1 MITLFL
7 LLLNLNGCLRPGK
20 VKEITMPYSMKVIKR
35 NGTAEEVSFDK
46 VLQRIRKAAK
56 GLQVNADVLSQ
67 QVLAQIIDGVHTS
80 ELDELTAQVA
90 ASLCTNHPDWG
101 VLSSRIAISNH
112 HKQTK
117 DSFSEVVLT
126 LANQTMPKTGE
137 KTQIVSDE
145 LIAIV
150 KAHGAEIDA
159 RIEYDRDYLF
169 DYFGFKTLERSYLL
183 KDTTMK
189 IMERPQ
195 HLWMRVALALWSSDL
210 PRVFET
216 YDLLS
221 TKAFTHATPTLFN
234 AGTPRQQLSSCF
246 LLSMADDSISGI
258 YKTLGDC
265 AAISKYAGGI
275 GLHVHNVRARGSLI
289 RGTNGQSNGL
299 VPMLR
304 VFNNTARYVD
314 QCFTPD
320 TVVYTLAGPK
330 AIEDVG
336 ISDKVLTSTGSY
348 ETVRLPIRHDAT
360 NVPMLDIQLKHGI
373 YPVRSTPEHQVF
385 ALKGQAKGINFDVV
399 RNRLDKGY
407 AKPEFYDAKDLVEG
421 DFLVFPIPSYEC
433 DIQTLTE
440 EDCRFYGIMLGDGH
454 SSSQASYVCLNTT
467 TKKETAAF
475 VIEYLNNR
483 GVHANIYTEN
493 STQRIQW
500 STASPGFKFVRAQF
514 YNENKQKHV
523 DPNFLH
529 LPVSK
534 VKQILRGIIETDGCI
549 GTKELSIEVSS
560 YPLIEAIRYMLLRM
574 GALCSGY
581 ERNRVGNLSTT
592 RSDIMTQLPTIVLRV
607 PRTPDILEMFPTAPT
622 GEYMFYLRDGNSIYS
637 RIQEI
642 TETTYTGILHD
653 FEIDGPHDY
662 TVAHL
667 GIAHNGGG
675 KRNGSFAI
683 YLEPWHADVEDFLKM
698 KLNTGSEE
706 ERARDLFYALWIP
719 DLFMERV
726 EADGMWTLFC
736 PNEAP
741 GLAEVWG
748 DKFNELYLR
757 YEREGRGRKQV
768 SAQKLWFSMLDS
780 QMETGTPYI
789 LFKDAC
795 NRKSN
800 QQNLGTIKSSNLC
813 TEIIEYSSPTET
825 AVCNLASLA
834 LPAFVVKDVSGK
846 PTYDY
851 QALMNATR
859 VAIRNLNRVIDIN
872 YYPTPETERSN
883 ARHRPVG
890 LGVQGL
896 ADVFAMLKLAWDDAA
911 AEEVNQLIFEHMYYA
926 AVDESTTLATV
937 QGAYETFVGSP
948 ASQGR
953 LQPDLWGITPIT
965 ETRGTLDWAGL
976 RARAAKGMRNSLL
989 IAPMPTASTSQI
1001 LGYNEC
1007 FEPFTTNIY
1016 TRRTLAGEFVIV
1028 NKHLMRELMERGIW
1042 SEALKQKIVA
1052 MNGSIQEIAE
1062 IPDEIK
1068 PIYKT
1073 SWELKQRT
1081 LIDMAAARG
1090 AFICQSQSL
1099 NLFVADPTYSKL
1111 TSMHFYSWKKGLKTG
1126 CYYLRTKAP
1135 VSAQKFTVDPR
1146 LLAAISSSGVSQQMS
1161 DEGGSVA
1168 YESSDEEESPIAQPT
1183 EAEKKALR
1191 AARLEQLAKEYE
1203 AEQAKGC
1210 VTCSS

>member
-1 MITLFL
+1 
-7 LLLNLNGCLRPGK
+7 
-20 VKEITMPYSMKVIKR
+20 MKVIKR

-117 DSFSEVVLT
+117 DSFSEVMLT

-145 LIAIV
+145 LVAVI
-150 KAHGAEIDA
+150 KAHGTEIDA

-183 KDTTMK
+183 KDTAMK

-195 HLWMRVALALWSSDL
+195 HLWMRVSLALWSSDL
-210 PRVFET
+210 QRAFET

-314 QCFTPD
+314 Q
-320 TVVYTLAGPK
+320 
-330 AIEDVG
+330 
-336 ISDKVLTSTGSY
+336 
-348 ETVRLPIRHDAT
+348 
-360 NVPMLDIQLKHGI
+360 
-373 YPVRSTPEHQVF
+373 
-385 ALKGQAKGINFDVV
+385 
-399 RNRLDKGY
+399 
-407 AKPEFYDAKDLVEG
+407 
-421 DFLVFPIPSYEC
+421 
-433 DIQTLTE
+433 
-440 EDCRFYGIMLGDGH
+440 
-454 SSSQASYVCLNTT
+454 
-467 TKKETAAF
+467 
-475 VIEYLNNR
+475 
-483 GVHANIYTEN
+483 
-493 STQRIQW
+493 
-500 STASPGFKFVRAQF
+500 
-514 YNENKQKHV
+514 
-523 DPNFLH
+523 
-529 LPVSK
+529 
-534 VKQILRGIIETDGCI
+534 
-549 GTKELSIEVSS
+549 
-560 YPLIEAIRYMLLRM
+560 
-574 GALCSGY
+574 
-581 ERNRVGNLSTT
+581 
-592 RSDIMTQLPTIVLRV
+592 
-607 PRTPDILEMFPTAPT
+607 
-622 GEYMFYLRDGNSIYS
+622 
-637 RIQEI
+637 
-642 TETTYTGILHD
+642 
-653 FEIDGPHDY
+653 
-662 TVAHL
+662 
-667 GIAHNGGG
+667 GGG

-726 EADGMWTLFC
+726 EADGQWTLFC

-748 DKFNELYLR
+748 EKFNELYTR

-834 LPAFVVKDVSGK
+834 LPAFVVKDASGK
-846 PTYDY
+846 PAYDY
-851 QALMNATR
+851 QALMKATR
-859 VAIRNLNRVIDIN
+859 VAIRNLNRVININ

-883 ARHRPVG
+883 MRHRPVG

-896 ADVFAMLKLAWDDAA
+896 ADVFAMLKLAWDDTA
-911 AEEVNQLIFEHMYYA
+911 AEEVNQLIFEYMYYA
-926 AVDESTTLATV
+926 AVDESAALAEV
-937 QGAYETFVGSP
+937 EGSYETFAGSP

-965 ETRGTLDWAGL
+965 ESRGTLDWAGL
-976 RARAAKGMRNSLL
+976 RARAGRGLRNSLL

-1042 SEALKQKIVA
+1042 SEGLKQKIVA
-1052 MNGSIQEIAE
+1052 MNGSVQEIAE

-1183 EAEKKALR
+1183 EAEKKAAR

-1203 AEQAKGC
+1203 EEQGKGC

>member
-1 MITLFL
+1 
-7 LLLNLNGCLRPGK
+7 
-20 VKEITMPYSMKVIKR
+20 MKVIKR

-117 DSFSEVVLT
+117 DSFSEVMLT

-145 LIAIV
+145 LIAVI
-150 KAHGAEIDA
+150 KAHGTEIDA

-183 KDTTMK
+183 KDTSMK

-195 HLWMRVALALWSSDL
+195 HLWMRVALALWSNDL
-210 PRVFET
+210 PRAFET

-246 LLSMADDSISGI
+246 LLSMADDSIAGI

-314 QCFTPD
+314 Q
-320 TVVYTLAGPK
+320 
-330 AIEDVG
+330 
-336 ISDKVLTSTGSY
+336 
-348 ETVRLPIRHDAT
+348 
-360 NVPMLDIQLKHGI
+360 
-373 YPVRSTPEHQVF
+373 
-385 ALKGQAKGINFDVV
+385 
-399 RNRLDKGY
+399 
-407 AKPEFYDAKDLVEG
+407 
-421 DFLVFPIPSYEC
+421 
-433 DIQTLTE
+433 
-440 EDCRFYGIMLGDGH
+440 
-454 SSSQASYVCLNTT
+454 
-467 TKKETAAF
+467 
-475 VIEYLNNR
+475 
-483 GVHANIYTEN
+483 
-493 STQRIQW
+493 
-500 STASPGFKFVRAQF
+500 
-514 YNENKQKHV
+514 
-523 DPNFLH
+523 
-529 LPVSK
+529 
-534 VKQILRGIIETDGCI
+534 
-549 GTKELSIEVSS
+549 
-560 YPLIEAIRYMLLRM
+560 
-574 GALCSGY
+574 
-581 ERNRVGNLSTT
+581 
-592 RSDIMTQLPTIVLRV
+592 
-607 PRTPDILEMFPTAPT
+607 
-622 GEYMFYLRDGNSIYS
+622 
-637 RIQEI
+637 
-642 TETTYTGILHD
+642 
-653 FEIDGPHDY
+653 
-662 TVAHL
+662 
-667 GIAHNGGG
+667 GGG
-675 KRNGSFAI
+675 KRNGSFAV

-726 EADGMWTLFC
+726 EADGQWTLFC

-748 DKFNELYLR
+748 DKFNELYTR

-834 LPAFVVKDVSGK
+834 LPAFVVKDASGK
-846 PTYDY
+846 PAYDY
-851 QALMNATR
+851 QALMKATR
-859 VAIRNLNRVIDIN
+859 VAIRNLNRVININ

-883 ARHRPVG
+883 MRHRPVG
-890 LGVQGL
+890 LGIQGL
-896 ADVFAMLKLAWDDAA
+896 ADVFAMLKLAWDDTA
-911 AEEVNQLIFEHMYYA
+911 AEEVNQLIFEYMYYA
-926 AVDESTTLATV
+926 AVDESAALAEV
-937 QGAYETFVGSP
+937 EGSYETFAGSP
-948 ASQGR
+948 ASEGR
-953 LQPDLWGITPIT
+953 LQPDLWSITPIT
-965 ETRGTLDWAGL
+965 ETRGTLDWAAL
-976 RARAAKGMRNSLL
+976 RARAGRGLRNSLL

-1052 MNGSIQEIAE
+1052 MNGSVQEIAE

-1068 PIYKT
+1068 PVYKT

-1183 EAEKKALR
+1183 EAEKKAAR

-1203 AEQAKGC
+1203 EEQAKGC

>member
-1 MITLFL
+1 MNHAPRLS
-7 LLLNLNGCLRPGK
+7 K

-117 DSFSEVVLT
+117 DSFSEVMLT

-145 LIAIV
+145 LIAVI
-150 KAHGAEIDA
+150 KAHGTEIDA

-183 KDTTMK
+183 KDTSMK

-195 HLWMRVALALWSSDL
+195 HLWMRVALALWSNDL
-210 PRVFET
+210 PRAFET

-246 LLSMADDSISGI
+246 LLSMADDSIAGI

-314 QCFTPD
+314 Q
-320 TVVYTLAGPK
+320 
-330 AIEDVG
+330 
-336 ISDKVLTSTGSY
+336 
-348 ETVRLPIRHDAT
+348 
-360 NVPMLDIQLKHGI
+360 
-373 YPVRSTPEHQVF
+373 
-385 ALKGQAKGINFDVV
+385 
-399 RNRLDKGY
+399 
-407 AKPEFYDAKDLVEG
+407 
-421 DFLVFPIPSYEC
+421 
-433 DIQTLTE
+433 
-440 EDCRFYGIMLGDGH
+440 
-454 SSSQASYVCLNTT
+454 
-467 TKKETAAF
+467 
-475 VIEYLNNR
+475 
-483 GVHANIYTEN
+483 
-493 STQRIQW
+493 
-500 STASPGFKFVRAQF
+500 
-514 YNENKQKHV
+514 
-523 DPNFLH
+523 
-529 LPVSK
+529 
-534 VKQILRGIIETDGCI
+534 
-549 GTKELSIEVSS
+549 
-560 YPLIEAIRYMLLRM
+560 
-574 GALCSGY
+574 
-581 ERNRVGNLSTT
+581 
-592 RSDIMTQLPTIVLRV
+592 
-607 PRTPDILEMFPTAPT
+607 
-622 GEYMFYLRDGNSIYS
+622 
-637 RIQEI
+637 
-642 TETTYTGILHD
+642 
-653 FEIDGPHDY
+653 
-662 TVAHL
+662 
-667 GIAHNGGG
+667 GGG
-675 KRNGSFAI
+675 KRNGSFAV

-726 EADGMWTLFC
+726 EADGQWTLFC

-748 DKFNELYLR
+748 DKFNELYTR

-834 LPAFVVKDVSGK
+834 LPAFVVKDASGK
-846 PTYDY
+846 PAYDY
-851 QALMNATR
+851 QALMKATR
-859 VAIRNLNRVIDIN
+859 VAIRNLNRVININ

-883 ARHRPVG
+883 MRHRPVG
-890 LGVQGL
+890 LGIQGL
-896 ADVFAMLKLAWDDAA
+896 ADVFAMLKLAWDDTA
-911 AEEVNQLIFEHMYYA
+911 AEEVNQLIFEYMYYA
-926 AVDESTTLATV
+926 AVDESAALAEV
-937 QGAYETFVGSP
+937 EGSYETFAGSP
-948 ASQGR
+948 ASEGR
-953 LQPDLWGITPIT
+953 LQPDLWSITPIT
-965 ETRGTLDWAGL
+965 ETRGTLDWAAL
-976 RARAAKGMRNSLL
+976 RARAGRGLRNSLL

-1052 MNGSIQEIAE
+1052 MNGSVQEIAE

-1068 PIYKT
+1068 PVYKT

-1183 EAEKKALR
+1183 EAEKKAAR

-1203 AEQAKGC
+1203 EEQAKGC

>member
-1 MITLFL
+1 M
-7 LLLNLNGCLRPGK
+7 R
-20 VKEITMPYSMKVIKR
+20 VIKR
-35 NGTAEEVSFDK
+35 SGNTEEVSFDK

-56 GLQVNADVLSQ
+56 GLQINVDVLAQ
-67 QVLAQIIDGVHTS
+67 QVLTQIIDGVRTS
-80 ELDELTAQVA
+80 ELDELTAQLA

-101 VLSSRIAISNH
+101 VLSARIAISNH
-112 HKQTK
+112 HKQTSS
-117 DSFSEVVLT
+117 SFSEVVLV

-145 LIAIV
+145 LVSIV
-150 KAHGAEIDA
+150 KEHGTKIDE
-159 RIEYDRDYLF
+159 RIQYDRDYLF

-195 HLWMRVALALWSSDL
+195 HLWMRVALALWGNNL
-210 PRVFET
+210 ERAFET
-216 YDLLS
+216 YELLS

-246 LLSMADDSISGI
+246 LLSMTDDSIAGI

-275 GLHVHNVRARGSLI
+275 GLHIHNVRARGSLI
-289 RGTNGQSNGL
+289 RGTNGMSNGL

-314 QCFTPD
+314 Q
-320 TVVYTLAGPK
+320 
-330 AIEDVG
+330 
-336 ISDKVLTSTGSY
+336 
-348 ETVRLPIRHDAT
+348 
-360 NVPMLDIQLKHGI
+360 
-373 YPVRSTPEHQVF
+373 
-385 ALKGQAKGINFDVV
+385 
-399 RNRLDKGY
+399 
-407 AKPEFYDAKDLVEG
+407 
-421 DFLVFPIPSYEC
+421 
-433 DIQTLTE
+433 
-440 EDCRFYGIMLGDGH
+440 
-454 SSSQASYVCLNTT
+454 
-467 TKKETAAF
+467 
-475 VIEYLNNR
+475 
-483 GVHANIYTEN
+483 
-493 STQRIQW
+493 
-500 STASPGFKFVRAQF
+500 
-514 YNENKQKHV
+514 
-523 DPNFLH
+523 
-529 LPVSK
+529 
-534 VKQILRGIIETDGCI
+534 
-549 GTKELSIEVSS
+549 
-560 YPLIEAIRYMLLRM
+560 
-574 GALCSGY
+574 
-581 ERNRVGNLSTT
+581 
-592 RSDIMTQLPTIVLRV
+592 
-607 PRTPDILEMFPTAPT
+607 
-622 GEYMFYLRDGNSIYS
+622 
-637 RIQEI
+637 
-642 TETTYTGILHD
+642 
-653 FEIDGPHDY
+653 
-662 TVAHL
+662 
-667 GIAHNGGG
+667 GGG
-675 KRNGSFAI
+675 KRNGSFAV
-683 YLEPWHADVEDFLKM
+683 YLEPWHADVEDFLKL

-741 GLAEVWG
+741 GLADVWG
-748 DKFNELYLR
+748 PAFVELYTR

-795 NRKSN
+795 NAKSN

-834 LPAFVVKDVSGK
+834 LPAFVVKDASEK
-846 PTYDY
+846 PIFDYD
-851 QALMNATR
+851 ALMNATR

-883 ARHRPVG
+883 KRHRPVG
-890 LGVQGL
+890 LGIQGL
-896 ADVFAMLKLAWDDAA
+896 ADVFAMLKLAWDDDAA
-911 AEEVNQLIFEHMYYA
+911 AVTNQLIFEHMYYA
-926 AVDESTTLATV
+926 AVDESANLASTE
-937 QGAYETFVGSP
+937 GAYETFLGSP
-948 ASQGR
+948 ASNGR
-953 LQPDLWGITPIT
+953 LQPDLWSVRPISS
-965 ETRGTLDWAGL
+965 LDWTGL
-976 RARAAKGMRNSLL
+976 RAKAAEGLRNSLL

-1042 SEALKQKIVA
+1042 SESLKQKIIA
-1052 MNGSIQEIAE
+1052 MNGSVQEIAE

-1146 LLAAISSSGVSQQMS
+1146 LLAAISNTVISQQMS
-1161 DEGGSVA
+1161 DEGSVA
-1168 YESSDEEESPIAQPT
+1168 YESSDDEESPIAQPT
-1183 EAEKKALR
+1183 EAEKKVLR
-1191 AARLEQLAKEYE
+1191 AARLTQLAKEYE
-1203 AEQAKGC
+1203 EEQAKGC

>member
-1 MITLFL
+1 MPPRLS
-7 LLLNLNGCLRPGK
+7 K

-117 DSFSEVVLT
+117 DSFSEVMLT

-145 LIAIV
+145 LIAVI
-150 KAHGAEIDA
+150 KAHGTEIDA

-183 KDTTMK
+183 KDTAMK

-210 PRVFET
+210 PRAFET

-246 LLSMADDSISGI
+246 LLSMADDSIAGI

-314 QCFTPD
+314 Q
-320 TVVYTLAGPK
+320 
-330 AIEDVG
+330 
-336 ISDKVLTSTGSY
+336 
-348 ETVRLPIRHDAT
+348 
-360 NVPMLDIQLKHGI
+360 
-373 YPVRSTPEHQVF
+373 
-385 ALKGQAKGINFDVV
+385 
-399 RNRLDKGY
+399 
-407 AKPEFYDAKDLVEG
+407 
-421 DFLVFPIPSYEC
+421 
-433 DIQTLTE
+433 
-440 EDCRFYGIMLGDGH
+440 
-454 SSSQASYVCLNTT
+454 
-467 TKKETAAF
+467 
-475 VIEYLNNR
+475 
-483 GVHANIYTEN
+483 
-493 STQRIQW
+493 
-500 STASPGFKFVRAQF
+500 
-514 YNENKQKHV
+514 
-523 DPNFLH
+523 
-529 LPVSK
+529 
-534 VKQILRGIIETDGCI
+534 
-549 GTKELSIEVSS
+549 
-560 YPLIEAIRYMLLRM
+560 
-574 GALCSGY
+574 
-581 ERNRVGNLSTT
+581 
-592 RSDIMTQLPTIVLRV
+592 
-607 PRTPDILEMFPTAPT
+607 
-622 GEYMFYLRDGNSIYS
+622 
-637 RIQEI
+637 
-642 TETTYTGILHD
+642 
-653 FEIDGPHDY
+653 
-662 TVAHL
+662 
-667 GIAHNGGG
+667 GGG
-675 KRNGSFAI
+675 KRNGSFAV

-726 EADGMWTLFC
+726 EADGQWTLFC

-748 DKFNELYLR
+748 DKFNELYTR

-834 LPAFVVKDVSGK
+834 LPAFVVKDASGK
-846 PTYDY
+846 PAYDY
-851 QALMNATR
+851 QALMKATR
-859 VAIRNLNRVIDIN
+859 VAIRNLNRVININ

-883 ARHRPVG
+883 MRHRPVG

-896 ADVFAMLKLAWDDAA
+896 ADVFAMLKLAWDDTA
-911 AEEVNQLIFEHMYYA
+911 AEEVNQLIFEYMYYA
-926 AVDESTTLATV
+926 AVDESAALAEV
-937 QGAYETFVGSP
+937 EGSYETFAGSP
-948 ASQGR
+948 ASEGR

-965 ETRGTLDWAGL
+965 ETRGTLDWAAL
-976 RARAAKGMRNSLL
+976 RARAGRGLRNSLL

-1052 MNGSIQEIAE
+1052 MNGSVQEIAE

-1068 PIYKT
+1068 PVYKT

-1146 LLAAISSSGVSQQMS
+1146 LLAAISSSSASQQMS

-1183 EAEKKALR
+1183 EAEKKAAR

-1203 AEQAKGC
+1203 EEQAKGC

>member
-1 MITLFL
+1 
-7 LLLNLNGCLRPGK
+7 
-20 VKEITMPYSMKVIKR
+20 MKVIKR
-35 NGTAEEVSFDK
+35 NGTAEDVSFDK

-101 VLSSRIAISNH
+101 ILSSRIAISNH

-145 LIAIV
+145 LVAVV
-150 KAHGAEIDA
+150 KAHGTEIDA

-183 KDTTMK
+183 KDTAMK

-210 PRVFET
+210 QRAFET

-221 TKAFTHATPTLFN
+221 TKSFTHATPTLFN

-289 RGTNGQSNGL
+289 RGTNGMSNGL

-314 QCFTPD
+314 Q
-320 TVVYTLAGPK
+320 
-330 AIEDVG
+330 
-336 ISDKVLTSTGSY
+336 
-348 ETVRLPIRHDAT
+348 
-360 NVPMLDIQLKHGI
+360 
-373 YPVRSTPEHQVF
+373 
-385 ALKGQAKGINFDVV
+385 
-399 RNRLDKGY
+399 
-407 AKPEFYDAKDLVEG
+407 
-421 DFLVFPIPSYEC
+421 
-433 DIQTLTE
+433 
-440 EDCRFYGIMLGDGH
+440 
-454 SSSQASYVCLNTT
+454 
-467 TKKETAAF
+467 
-475 VIEYLNNR
+475 
-483 GVHANIYTEN
+483 
-493 STQRIQW
+493 
-500 STASPGFKFVRAQF
+500 
-514 YNENKQKHV
+514 
-523 DPNFLH
+523 
-529 LPVSK
+529 
-534 VKQILRGIIETDGCI
+534 
-549 GTKELSIEVSS
+549 
-560 YPLIEAIRYMLLRM
+560 
-574 GALCSGY
+574 
-581 ERNRVGNLSTT
+581 
-592 RSDIMTQLPTIVLRV
+592 
-607 PRTPDILEMFPTAPT
+607 
-622 GEYMFYLRDGNSIYS
+622 
-637 RIQEI
+637 
-642 TETTYTGILHD
+642 
-653 FEIDGPHDY
+653 
-662 TVAHL
+662 
-667 GIAHNGGG
+667 GGG

-683 YLEPWHADVEDFLKM
+683 YLEPWHADIEDFLKM

-706 ERARDLFYALWIP
+706 ERARDLFYALWIS

-748 DKFNELYLR
+748 DKFNELYTR

-834 LPAFVVKDVSGK
+834 LPAFVVKDVNGK
-846 PTYDY
+846 PAYDY

-883 ARHRPVG
+883 TRHRPVG

-911 AEEVNQLIFEHMYYA
+911 AEEVNQLIFEYMYYA
-926 AVDESTTLATV
+926 AVDESAAIAV
-937 QGAYETFVGSP
+937 REGSYETFAGSP

-976 RARAAKGMRNSLL
+976 RARAATGLRNSLL

-1068 PIYKT
+1068 PVYKT

-1161 DEGGSVA
+1161 DEGSSVA

-1183 EAEKKALR
+1183 EAEKKAVR
-1191 AARLEQLAKEYE
+1191 AARLAQLAKEYE
-1203 AEQAKGC
+1203 EEQAKGC

>member
-1 MITLFL
+1 MI
-7 LLLNLNGCLRPGK
+7 K
-20 VKEITMPYSMKVIKR
+20 KSKMPYSMTVIKR
-35 NGTAEEVSFDK
+35 DGKKEDVSFDK
-46 VLQRIRKAAK
+46 VLQRIRKAAR
-56 GLQVNADVLSQ
+56 GLQVNPDALSQ
-67 QVLAQIIDGVHTS
+67 QVLGQIIDGVHTS
-80 ELDELTAQVA
+80 ELDELTAQLA

-101 VLSSRIAISNH
+101 VLAARIAISNH
-112 HKQTK
+112 HKQTSS
-117 DSFSEVVLT
+117 SFSDVILR
-126 LANQTMPKTGE
+126 LSNQTMPKSGE
-137 KTQIVSDE
+137 TTSIVHE
-145 LIAIV
+145 TLLTVV
-150 KAHGAEIDA
+150 KKHGAEIDA
-159 RIEYDRDYLF
+159 RIHHDRDYLF

-183 KDTTMK
+183 KDTSMK
-189 IMERPQ
+189 IVERPQ
-195 HLWMRVALALWSSDL
+195 HLWMRVALALWCDNL
-210 PRVFET
+210 ERAFET

-314 QCFTPD
+314 Q
-320 TVVYTLAGPK
+320 
-330 AIEDVG
+330 
-336 ISDKVLTSTGSY
+336 
-348 ETVRLPIRHDAT
+348 
-360 NVPMLDIQLKHGI
+360 
-373 YPVRSTPEHQVF
+373 
-385 ALKGQAKGINFDVV
+385 
-399 RNRLDKGY
+399 
-407 AKPEFYDAKDLVEG
+407 
-421 DFLVFPIPSYEC
+421 
-433 DIQTLTE
+433 
-440 EDCRFYGIMLGDGH
+440 
-454 SSSQASYVCLNTT
+454 
-467 TKKETAAF
+467 
-475 VIEYLNNR
+475 
-483 GVHANIYTEN
+483 
-493 STQRIQW
+493 
-500 STASPGFKFVRAQF
+500 
-514 YNENKQKHV
+514 
-523 DPNFLH
+523 
-529 LPVSK
+529 
-534 VKQILRGIIETDGCI
+534 
-549 GTKELSIEVSS
+549 
-560 YPLIEAIRYMLLRM
+560 
-574 GALCSGY
+574 
-581 ERNRVGNLSTT
+581 
-592 RSDIMTQLPTIVLRV
+592 
-607 PRTPDILEMFPTAPT
+607 
-622 GEYMFYLRDGNSIYS
+622 
-637 RIQEI
+637 
-642 TETTYTGILHD
+642 
-653 FEIDGPHDY
+653 
-662 TVAHL
+662 
-667 GIAHNGGG
+667 GGG

-726 EADGMWTLFC
+726 EADGQWTLFC

-741 GLAEVWG
+741 GLADVWG
-748 DKFNELYLR
+748 DEFNALYTR
-757 YEREGRGRKQV
+757 YEAEGRGRKQV

-813 TEIIEYSSPTET
+813 TEIVEYSSATET

-834 LPAFVVKDVSGK
+834 LPAFVVKDAAGK
-846 PTYDY
+846 SVYDY

-883 ARHRPVG
+883 MRHRPVG
-890 LGVQGL
+890 LGIQGL
-896 ADVFAMLKLAWDDAA
+896 ADVFAMLGLAWDDDAA
-911 AEEVNQLIFEHMYYA
+911 AKTNRLIFEHMYYA
-926 AVDESTTLATV
+926 AVDESATLAVTE
-937 QGAYETFVGSP
+937 GSYETFAGSP
-948 ASQGR
+948 ASKGR
-953 LQPDLWGITPIT
+953 LQPDLWEVKPFT
-965 ETRGTLDWAGL
+965 ELDGSLDWVTLRIKAARGL
-976 RARAAKGMRNSLL
+976 RNSLL

-1028 NKHLMRELMERGIW
+1028 NKHLMRELMTRGIW
-1042 SEALKQKIVA
+1042 SETLKQKIVA
-1052 MNGSIQEIAE
+1052 MNGSVQEIAE
-1062 IPDEIK
+1062 IPDELK

-1081 LIDMAAARG
+1081 LIDMAADRG

-1135 VSAQKFTVDPR
+1135 VTAQKFTVDPR
-1146 LLAAISSSGVSQQMS
+1146 LLAAISNNTQVHDDGHSVSAAS
-1161 DEGGSVA
+1161 ED
-1168 YESSDEEESPIAQPT
+1168 YDSSDDEAPAEKKTETRAELLARLAAAYEEESS
-1183 EAEKKALR
+1183 
-1191 AARLEQLAKEYE
+1191 
-1203 AEQAKGC
+1203 KGC

>member
-1 MITLFL
+1 M
-7 LLLNLNGCLRPGK
+7 NGVLRPPK

-117 DSFSEVVLT
+117 DSFSEVMLT

-145 LIAIV
+145 LVAVI
-150 KAHGAEIDA
+150 KAHGTEIDA

-210 PRVFET
+210 QRAFET

-314 QCFTPD
+314 Q
-320 TVVYTLAGPK
+320 
-330 AIEDVG
+330 
-336 ISDKVLTSTGSY
+336 
-348 ETVRLPIRHDAT
+348 
-360 NVPMLDIQLKHGI
+360 
-373 YPVRSTPEHQVF
+373 
-385 ALKGQAKGINFDVV
+385 
-399 RNRLDKGY
+399 
-407 AKPEFYDAKDLVEG
+407 
-421 DFLVFPIPSYEC
+421 
-433 DIQTLTE
+433 
-440 EDCRFYGIMLGDGH
+440 
-454 SSSQASYVCLNTT
+454 
-467 TKKETAAF
+467 
-475 VIEYLNNR
+475 
-483 GVHANIYTEN
+483 
-493 STQRIQW
+493 
-500 STASPGFKFVRAQF
+500 
-514 YNENKQKHV
+514 
-523 DPNFLH
+523 
-529 LPVSK
+529 
-534 VKQILRGIIETDGCI
+534 
-549 GTKELSIEVSS
+549 
-560 YPLIEAIRYMLLRM
+560 
-574 GALCSGY
+574 
-581 ERNRVGNLSTT
+581 
-592 RSDIMTQLPTIVLRV
+592 
-607 PRTPDILEMFPTAPT
+607 
-622 GEYMFYLRDGNSIYS
+622 
-637 RIQEI
+637 
-642 TETTYTGILHD
+642 
-653 FEIDGPHDY
+653 
-662 TVAHL
+662 
-667 GIAHNGGG
+667 GGG

-726 EADGMWTLFC
+726 EADGQWTLFC

-748 DKFNELYLR
+748 DKFNELYTR

-834 LPAFVVKDVSGK
+834 LPAFVVKDASGK
-846 PTYDY
+846 PAYDY
-851 QALMNATR
+851 QALMKATR
-859 VAIRNLNRVIDIN
+859 VAIRNLNRVININ

-883 ARHRPVG
+883 MRHRPVG
-890 LGVQGL
+890 LGIQGL
-896 ADVFAMLKLAWDDAA
+896 ADVFAMLKLAWDDTA
-911 AEEVNQLIFEHMYYA
+911 AEEVNQLIFEYMYYA
-926 AVDESTTLATV
+926 AVDESAALAEV
-937 QGAYETFVGSP
+937 EGSYETFAGSP

-965 ETRGTLDWAGL
+965 ESRGTLDWAGL
-976 RARAAKGMRNSLL
+976 RARAGRGLRNSLL

-1052 MNGSIQEIAE
+1052 MNGSVQEIAE

-1183 EAEKKALR
+1183 EAEKKAAR

-1203 AEQAKGC
+1203 EEQGKGC

>member
-1 MITLFL
+1 
-7 LLLNLNGCLRPGK
+7 
-20 VKEITMPYSMKVIKR
+20 MKVIKR

-67 QVLAQIIDGVHTS
+67 QVLSQIIDGVHTS

-117 DSFSEVVLT
+117 DSFSEVMLT

-145 LIAIV
+145 LVALV
-150 KAHGAEIDA
+150 KAHGTEIDA
-159 RIEYDRDYLF
+159 HIEYDRDYLF

-183 KDTTMK
+183 KDTAMK

-210 PRVFET
+210 PRAFET

-246 LLSMADDSISGI
+246 LLSMADDSIAGI

-314 QCFTPD
+314 Q
-320 TVVYTLAGPK
+320 
-330 AIEDVG
+330 
-336 ISDKVLTSTGSY
+336 
-348 ETVRLPIRHDAT
+348 
-360 NVPMLDIQLKHGI
+360 
-373 YPVRSTPEHQVF
+373 
-385 ALKGQAKGINFDVV
+385 
-399 RNRLDKGY
+399 
-407 AKPEFYDAKDLVEG
+407 
-421 DFLVFPIPSYEC
+421 
-433 DIQTLTE
+433 
-440 EDCRFYGIMLGDGH
+440 
-454 SSSQASYVCLNTT
+454 
-467 TKKETAAF
+467 
-475 VIEYLNNR
+475 
-483 GVHANIYTEN
+483 
-493 STQRIQW
+493 
-500 STASPGFKFVRAQF
+500 
-514 YNENKQKHV
+514 
-523 DPNFLH
+523 
-529 LPVSK
+529 
-534 VKQILRGIIETDGCI
+534 
-549 GTKELSIEVSS
+549 
-560 YPLIEAIRYMLLRM
+560 
-574 GALCSGY
+574 
-581 ERNRVGNLSTT
+581 
-592 RSDIMTQLPTIVLRV
+592 
-607 PRTPDILEMFPTAPT
+607 
-622 GEYMFYLRDGNSIYS
+622 
-637 RIQEI
+637 
-642 TETTYTGILHD
+642 
-653 FEIDGPHDY
+653 
-662 TVAHL
+662 
-667 GIAHNGGG
+667 GGG
-675 KRNGSFAI
+675 KRNGSFAV

-726 EADGMWTLFC
+726 EADGQWTLFC

-834 LPAFVVKDVSGK
+834 LPAFVVKDASGK
-846 PTYDY
+846 PAYDY
-851 QALMNATR
+851 QALMKATR
-859 VAIRNLNRVIDIN
+859 VAIRNLNRVININ

-883 ARHRPVG
+883 MRHRPVG
-890 LGVQGL
+890 LGIQGL
-896 ADVFAMLKLAWDDAA
+896 ADVFAMLKLAWDDTA
-911 AEEVNQLIFEHMYYA
+911 AEEVNQLIFEYMYYA
-926 AVDESTTLATV
+926 AVDESAALAEV
-937 QGAYETFVGSP
+937 EGAYETFVGSP

-976 RARAAKGMRNSLL
+976 RARAARGIRNSLL

-1042 SEALKQKIVA
+1042 SEGLKQKIVA
-1052 MNGSIQEIAE
+1052 MNGSVQEIAE

-1068 PIYKT
+1068 PVYKT

-1146 LLAAISSSGVSQQMS
+1146 LLAAISSSSASQQMS

-1168 YESSDEEESPIAQPT
+1168 YESSDDEESPIAQPT
-1183 EAEKKALR
+1183 EVEKKAAR

-1203 AEQAKGC
+1203 EEQAKGC

>member
-1 MITLFL
+1 
-7 LLLNLNGCLRPGK
+7 
-20 VKEITMPYSMKVIKR
+20 MKVIKR

-67 QVLAQIIDGVHTS
+67 QVLSQIIDGVHTS

-145 LIAIV
+145 LVAIV
-150 KAHGAEIDA
+150 KAHGTEIDA

-183 KDTTMK
+183 KDTSMK

-210 PRVFET
+210 PRAFET

-246 LLSMADDSISGI
+246 LLSMADDSIAGI

-314 QCFTPD
+314 Q
-320 TVVYTLAGPK
+320 
-330 AIEDVG
+330 
-336 ISDKVLTSTGSY
+336 
-348 ETVRLPIRHDAT
+348 
-360 NVPMLDIQLKHGI
+360 
-373 YPVRSTPEHQVF
+373 
-385 ALKGQAKGINFDVV
+385 
-399 RNRLDKGY
+399 
-407 AKPEFYDAKDLVEG
+407 
-421 DFLVFPIPSYEC
+421 
-433 DIQTLTE
+433 
-440 EDCRFYGIMLGDGH
+440 
-454 SSSQASYVCLNTT
+454 
-467 TKKETAAF
+467 
-475 VIEYLNNR
+475 
-483 GVHANIYTEN
+483 
-493 STQRIQW
+493 
-500 STASPGFKFVRAQF
+500 
-514 YNENKQKHV
+514 
-523 DPNFLH
+523 
-529 LPVSK
+529 
-534 VKQILRGIIETDGCI
+534 
-549 GTKELSIEVSS
+549 
-560 YPLIEAIRYMLLRM
+560 
-574 GALCSGY
+574 
-581 ERNRVGNLSTT
+581 
-592 RSDIMTQLPTIVLRV
+592 
-607 PRTPDILEMFPTAPT
+607 
-622 GEYMFYLRDGNSIYS
+622 
-637 RIQEI
+637 
-642 TETTYTGILHD
+642 
-653 FEIDGPHDY
+653 
-662 TVAHL
+662 
-667 GIAHNGGG
+667 GGG
-675 KRNGSFAI
+675 KRNGSFAV

-726 EADGMWTLFC
+726 EADAMWTLFC

-741 GLAEVWG
+741 GLADVWG
-748 DKFNELYLR
+748 EKFNELYLR

-834 LPAFVVKDVSGK
+834 LPAFVVKDASGK
-846 PTYDY
+846 PAYDY
-851 QALMNATR
+851 QALMKATR
-859 VAIRNLNRVIDIN
+859 VAIRNLNRVININ

-883 ARHRPVG
+883 MRHRPVG

-896 ADVFAMLKLAWDDAA
+896 ADVFAMLKLAWDDTA
-911 AEEVNQLIFEHMYYA
+911 AEEVNQLIFEYMYYA
-926 AVDESTTLATV
+926 AVDESAALAEV
-937 QGAYETFVGSP
+937 EGSYETFAGSP

-976 RARAAKGMRNSLL
+976 RARAARGIRNSLL

-1042 SEALKQKIVA
+1042 SEGLKQKIVA
-1052 MNGSIQEIAE
+1052 MNGSVQEIAE

-1146 LLAAISSSGVSQQMS
+1146 LLAAISSSSASQHMS

-1183 EAEKKALR
+1183 EAEKKAAR

-1203 AEQAKGC
+1203 EEQAKGC

>member
-1 MITLFL
+1 
-7 LLLNLNGCLRPGK
+7 
-20 VKEITMPYSMKVIKR
+20 MKVIKR

-67 QVLAQIIDGVHTS
+67 QVLSQIIDGVHTS

-117 DSFSEVVLT
+117 DSFSEVVLI

-145 LIAIV
+145 LVAIV
-150 KAHGAEIDA
+150 KAHGTEIDA

-183 KDTTMK
+183 KDTSMK

-210 PRVFET
+210 PRAFET

-246 LLSMADDSISGI
+246 LLSMADDSIAGI

-314 QCFTPD
+314 Q
-320 TVVYTLAGPK
+320 
-330 AIEDVG
+330 
-336 ISDKVLTSTGSY
+336 
-348 ETVRLPIRHDAT
+348 
-360 NVPMLDIQLKHGI
+360 
-373 YPVRSTPEHQVF
+373 
-385 ALKGQAKGINFDVV
+385 
-399 RNRLDKGY
+399 
-407 AKPEFYDAKDLVEG
+407 
-421 DFLVFPIPSYEC
+421 
-433 DIQTLTE
+433 
-440 EDCRFYGIMLGDGH
+440 
-454 SSSQASYVCLNTT
+454 
-467 TKKETAAF
+467 
-475 VIEYLNNR
+475 
-483 GVHANIYTEN
+483 
-493 STQRIQW
+493 
-500 STASPGFKFVRAQF
+500 
-514 YNENKQKHV
+514 
-523 DPNFLH
+523 
-529 LPVSK
+529 
-534 VKQILRGIIETDGCI
+534 
-549 GTKELSIEVSS
+549 
-560 YPLIEAIRYMLLRM
+560 
-574 GALCSGY
+574 
-581 ERNRVGNLSTT
+581 
-592 RSDIMTQLPTIVLRV
+592 
-607 PRTPDILEMFPTAPT
+607 
-622 GEYMFYLRDGNSIYS
+622 
-637 RIQEI
+637 
-642 TETTYTGILHD
+642 
-653 FEIDGPHDY
+653 
-662 TVAHL
+662 
-667 GIAHNGGG
+667 GGG
-675 KRNGSFAI
+675 KRNGSFAV

-726 EADGMWTLFC
+726 ETDGQWTLFC

-748 DKFNELYLR
+748 EKFNELYTR

-834 LPAFVVKDVSGK
+834 LPAFVVKDAAGK
-846 PTYDY
+846 PAYDY
-851 QALMNATR
+851 QALMKATR
-859 VAIRNLNRVIDIN
+859 VAIRNLNRVININ

-883 ARHRPVG
+883 KRHRPVG

-896 ADVFAMLKLAWDDAA
+896 ADVFAMLKLAWDDTA
-911 AEEVNQLIFEHMYYA
+911 AEEVNQLIFEYMYYA
-926 AVDESTTLATV
+926 ALDESAALAEV
-937 QGAYETFVGSP
+937 EGAYETFAGSP
-948 ASQGR
+948 ASEGR

-976 RARAAKGMRNSLL
+976 RARAARGIRNSLL

-1042 SEALKQKIVA
+1042 SEGLKQKIVA
-1052 MNGSIQEIAE
+1052 MNGSVQEIAE

-1146 LLAAISSSGVSQQMS
+1146 LLAAISSSSASQQMS

-1183 EAEKKALR
+1183 EAEKKAAR

-1203 AEQAKGC
+1203 EEQAKGC

>member
-1 MITLFL
+1 
-7 LLLNLNGCLRPGK
+7 
-20 VKEITMPYSMKVIKR
+20 MPYSMKVIKR

-67 QVLAQIIDGVHTS
+67 QVLSQIIDGVHTS

-117 DSFSEVVLT
+117 DSFSEVVLI

-145 LIAIV
+145 LVAIV
-150 KAHGAEIDA
+150 KAHGTEIDA

-183 KDTTMK
+183 KDTSMK

-210 PRVFET
+210 PRAFET

-246 LLSMADDSISGI
+246 LLSMADDSIAGI

-314 QCFTPD
+314 Q
-320 TVVYTLAGPK
+320 
-330 AIEDVG
+330 
-336 ISDKVLTSTGSY
+336 
-348 ETVRLPIRHDAT
+348 
-360 NVPMLDIQLKHGI
+360 
-373 YPVRSTPEHQVF
+373 
-385 ALKGQAKGINFDVV
+385 
-399 RNRLDKGY
+399 
-407 AKPEFYDAKDLVEG
+407 
-421 DFLVFPIPSYEC
+421 
-433 DIQTLTE
+433 
-440 EDCRFYGIMLGDGH
+440 
-454 SSSQASYVCLNTT
+454 
-467 TKKETAAF
+467 
-475 VIEYLNNR
+475 
-483 GVHANIYTEN
+483 
-493 STQRIQW
+493 
-500 STASPGFKFVRAQF
+500 
-514 YNENKQKHV
+514 
-523 DPNFLH
+523 
-529 LPVSK
+529 
-534 VKQILRGIIETDGCI
+534 
-549 GTKELSIEVSS
+549 
-560 YPLIEAIRYMLLRM
+560 
-574 GALCSGY
+574 
-581 ERNRVGNLSTT
+581 
-592 RSDIMTQLPTIVLRV
+592 
-607 PRTPDILEMFPTAPT
+607 
-622 GEYMFYLRDGNSIYS
+622 
-637 RIQEI
+637 
-642 TETTYTGILHD
+642 
-653 FEIDGPHDY
+653 
-662 TVAHL
+662 
-667 GIAHNGGG
+667 GGG
-675 KRNGSFAI
+675 KRNGSFAV

-726 EADGMWTLFC
+726 EADAMWTLFC

-741 GLAEVWG
+741 GLADVWG
-748 DKFNELYLR
+748 EKFNELYLR
-757 YEREGRGRKQV
+757 YEREGHGRKQV

-834 LPAFVVKDVSGK
+834 LPAFVVKDASGK
-846 PTYDY
+846 PAYDY
-851 QALMNATR
+851 QALMKATR
-859 VAIRNLNRVIDIN
+859 VAIRNLNRVININ

-883 ARHRPVG
+883 MRHRPVG
-890 LGVQGL
+890 LGIQGL
-896 ADVFAMLKLAWDDAA
+896 ADVFAMLKLAWDDTA
-911 AEEVNQLIFEHMYYA
+911 AEEVNQLIFEYMYYA
-926 AVDESTTLATV
+926 AVDESAALAEV
-937 QGAYETFVGSP
+937 EGSYETFASSP

-976 RARAAKGMRNSLL
+976 RARAGRGLRNSLL

-1042 SEALKQKIVA
+1042 SEGLKQKIVA
-1052 MNGSIQEIAE
+1052 MNGSVQEIAE

-1146 LLAAISSSGVSQQMS
+1146 LLAAISSSSTSQHMS

-1183 EAEKKALR
+1183 EAEKKAAR

-1203 AEQAKGC
+1203 EEQAKGC

>member
-1 MITLFL
+1 
-7 LLLNLNGCLRPGK
+7 
-20 VKEITMPYSMKVIKR
+20 MPYSMKVIKR

-67 QVLAQIIDGVHTS
+67 QVLSQIIDGVHTS

-112 HKQTK
+112 HKQTN

-145 LIAIV
+145 LVAIV
-150 KAHGAEIDA
+150 KAHGNQIDA

-183 KDTTMK
+183 KDTSMK

-195 HLWMRVALALWSSDL
+195 HLWMRVALALWSGHL
-210 PRVFET
+210 ERAFET

-246 LLSMADDSISGI
+246 LLSMADDSIAGI

-314 QCFTPD
+314 Q
-320 TVVYTLAGPK
+320 
-330 AIEDVG
+330 
-336 ISDKVLTSTGSY
+336 
-348 ETVRLPIRHDAT
+348 
-360 NVPMLDIQLKHGI
+360 
-373 YPVRSTPEHQVF
+373 
-385 ALKGQAKGINFDVV
+385 
-399 RNRLDKGY
+399 
-407 AKPEFYDAKDLVEG
+407 
-421 DFLVFPIPSYEC
+421 
-433 DIQTLTE
+433 
-440 EDCRFYGIMLGDGH
+440 
-454 SSSQASYVCLNTT
+454 
-467 TKKETAAF
+467 
-475 VIEYLNNR
+475 
-483 GVHANIYTEN
+483 
-493 STQRIQW
+493 
-500 STASPGFKFVRAQF
+500 
-514 YNENKQKHV
+514 
-523 DPNFLH
+523 
-529 LPVSK
+529 
-534 VKQILRGIIETDGCI
+534 
-549 GTKELSIEVSS
+549 
-560 YPLIEAIRYMLLRM
+560 
-574 GALCSGY
+574 
-581 ERNRVGNLSTT
+581 
-592 RSDIMTQLPTIVLRV
+592 
-607 PRTPDILEMFPTAPT
+607 
-622 GEYMFYLRDGNSIYS
+622 
-637 RIQEI
+637 
-642 TETTYTGILHD
+642 
-653 FEIDGPHDY
+653 
-662 TVAHL
+662 
-667 GIAHNGGG
+667 GGG

-748 DKFNELYLR
+748 EKFNELYTR
-757 YEREGRGRKQV
+757 YESEGRGRKQV

-834 LPAFVVKDVSGK
+834 LPAFVVKDASGK
-846 PTYDY
+846 AAYDY
-851 QALMNATR
+851 QALMKATR
-859 VAIRNLNRVIDIN
+859 VAIRNLNRVININ

-883 ARHRPVG
+883 MRHRPVG

-896 ADVFAMLKLAWDDAA
+896 ADVFAMLKLAWDDTA
-911 AEEVNQLIFEHMYYA
+911 AEEVNQLIFEYMYYA
-926 AVDESTTLATV
+926 AVDESAALAEV
-937 QGAYETFVGSP
+937 MGAYETFAGSP

-976 RARAAKGMRNSLL
+976 RARAARGIRNSLL

-1052 MNGSIQEIAE
+1052 MNGSVQEIAE

-1183 EAEKKALR
+1183 EAEKKAAR

-1203 AEQAKGC
+1203 NEQAKGC

>member
-1 MITLFL
+1 
-7 LLLNLNGCLRPGK
+7 
-20 VKEITMPYSMKVIKR
+20 MKVIKR

-67 QVLAQIIDGVHTS
+67 QVLSQIIDGVHTS

-117 DSFSEVVLT
+117 DSFSEVVLI

-145 LIAIV
+145 LVALV
-150 KAHGAEIDA
+150 KAHGTEIDA

-183 KDTTMK
+183 KDTSMK

-210 PRVFET
+210 PRAFET

-246 LLSMADDSISGI
+246 LLSMADDSIAGI

-314 QCFTPD
+314 Q
-320 TVVYTLAGPK
+320 
-330 AIEDVG
+330 
-336 ISDKVLTSTGSY
+336 
-348 ETVRLPIRHDAT
+348 
-360 NVPMLDIQLKHGI
+360 
-373 YPVRSTPEHQVF
+373 
-385 ALKGQAKGINFDVV
+385 
-399 RNRLDKGY
+399 
-407 AKPEFYDAKDLVEG
+407 
-421 DFLVFPIPSYEC
+421 
-433 DIQTLTE
+433 
-440 EDCRFYGIMLGDGH
+440 
-454 SSSQASYVCLNTT
+454 
-467 TKKETAAF
+467 
-475 VIEYLNNR
+475 
-483 GVHANIYTEN
+483 
-493 STQRIQW
+493 
-500 STASPGFKFVRAQF
+500 
-514 YNENKQKHV
+514 
-523 DPNFLH
+523 
-529 LPVSK
+529 
-534 VKQILRGIIETDGCI
+534 
-549 GTKELSIEVSS
+549 
-560 YPLIEAIRYMLLRM
+560 
-574 GALCSGY
+574 
-581 ERNRVGNLSTT
+581 
-592 RSDIMTQLPTIVLRV
+592 
-607 PRTPDILEMFPTAPT
+607 
-622 GEYMFYLRDGNSIYS
+622 
-637 RIQEI
+637 
-642 TETTYTGILHD
+642 
-653 FEIDGPHDY
+653 
-662 TVAHL
+662 
-667 GIAHNGGG
+667 GGG
-675 KRNGSFAI
+675 KRNGSFAV

-726 EADGMWTLFC
+726 EADGQWTLFC

-748 DKFNELYLR
+748 EKFNELYLR

-834 LPAFVVKDVSGK
+834 LPAFVVKDASGK
-846 PTYDY
+846 PAYDY
-851 QALMNATR
+851 QALMKATR
-859 VAIRNLNRVIDIN
+859 VAIRNLNRVININ

-883 ARHRPVG
+883 MRHRPVG
-890 LGVQGL
+890 LGIQGL
-896 ADVFAMLKLAWDDAA
+896 ADVFAMLKLAWDDTA
-911 AEEVNQLIFEHMYYA
+911 AEEVNQLIFEYMYYA
-926 AVDESTTLATV
+926 AVDESAALAEV
-937 QGAYETFVGSP
+937 EGAYETFAGSP

-953 LQPDLWGITPIT
+953 LQPDLWNITPIT

-976 RARAAKGMRNSLL
+976 RSRAARGIRNSLL

-1042 SEALKQKIVA
+1042 SEGLKQKIVA
-1052 MNGSIQEIAE
+1052 MNGSVQEIAE

-1146 LLAAISSSGVSQQMS
+1146 LLAAISSSSASQQMS

-1183 EAEKKALR
+1183 EAEKKAAR

-1203 AEQAKGC
+1203 EEQAKGC

>member
-1 MITLFL
+1 M
-7 LLLNLNGCLRPGK
+7 R
-20 VKEITMPYSMKVIKR
+20 VIKR
-35 NGTAEEVSFDK
+35 SGNTEEVSFDK

-56 GLQVNADVLSQ
+56 GLQINVDVLAQ
-67 QVLAQIIDGVHTS
+67 QVLTQIIDGVHTS
-80 ELDELTAQVA
+80 ELDELTAQLA

-101 VLSSRIAISNH
+101 VLSARIAISNH
-112 HKQTK
+112 HKQTSS
-117 DSFSEVVLT
+117 SFSEVVLV

-145 LIAIV
+145 LISLV
-150 KAHGAEIDA
+150 KAHGTKIDE
-159 RIEYDRDYLF
+159 RIQYDRDYLF

-195 HLWMRVALALWSSDL
+195 HLWMRVALALWGHNL
-210 PRVFET
+210 ERAFET
-216 YDLLS
+216 YELLS

-246 LLSMADDSISGI
+246 LLSMTDDSIAGI

-275 GLHVHNVRARGSLI
+275 GLHIHNVRARGSLI
-289 RGTNGQSNGL
+289 RGTNGMSNGL

-314 QCFTPD
+314 Q
-320 TVVYTLAGPK
+320 
-330 AIEDVG
+330 
-336 ISDKVLTSTGSY
+336 
-348 ETVRLPIRHDAT
+348 
-360 NVPMLDIQLKHGI
+360 
-373 YPVRSTPEHQVF
+373 
-385 ALKGQAKGINFDVV
+385 
-399 RNRLDKGY
+399 
-407 AKPEFYDAKDLVEG
+407 
-421 DFLVFPIPSYEC
+421 
-433 DIQTLTE
+433 
-440 EDCRFYGIMLGDGH
+440 
-454 SSSQASYVCLNTT
+454 
-467 TKKETAAF
+467 
-475 VIEYLNNR
+475 
-483 GVHANIYTEN
+483 
-493 STQRIQW
+493 
-500 STASPGFKFVRAQF
+500 
-514 YNENKQKHV
+514 
-523 DPNFLH
+523 
-529 LPVSK
+529 
-534 VKQILRGIIETDGCI
+534 
-549 GTKELSIEVSS
+549 
-560 YPLIEAIRYMLLRM
+560 
-574 GALCSGY
+574 
-581 ERNRVGNLSTT
+581 
-592 RSDIMTQLPTIVLRV
+592 
-607 PRTPDILEMFPTAPT
+607 
-622 GEYMFYLRDGNSIYS
+622 
-637 RIQEI
+637 
-642 TETTYTGILHD
+642 
-653 FEIDGPHDY
+653 
-662 TVAHL
+662 
-667 GIAHNGGG
+667 GGG
-675 KRNGSFAI
+675 KRNGSFAV
-683 YLEPWHADVEDFLKM
+683 YLEPWHADVEDFLKL

-741 GLAEVWG
+741 GLADVWG
-748 DKFNELYLR
+748 PAFVDLYTR

-795 NRKSN
+795 NAKSN

-834 LPAFVVKDVSGK
+834 LPAFVVKDSSEK
-846 PTYDY
+846 PIFDYD
-851 QALMNATR
+851 ALMNATR

-883 ARHRPVG
+883 KRHRPVG
-890 LGVQGL
+890 LGIQGL
-896 ADVFAMLKLAWDDAA
+896 ADVFAMLKLAWDDDAA
-911 AEEVNQLIFEHMYYA
+911 AVTNQLIFEHMYYA
-926 AVDESTTLATV
+926 AVDESANLAATE
-937 QGAYETFVGSP
+937 GAYETFLGSP
-948 ASQGR
+948 ASHGR
-953 LQPDLWGITPIT
+953 LQPDLWSVRPISS
-965 ETRGTLDWAGL
+965 LDWTGL
-976 RARAAKGMRNSLL
+976 RAKAAEGLRNSLL

-1042 SEALKQKIVA
+1042 SESLKQKIIA
-1052 MNGSIQEIAE
+1052 MNGSVQEIAE

-1146 LLAAISSSGVSQQMS
+1146 LLAAISNTVVSQQMS
-1161 DEGGSVA
+1161 DEGSVA
-1168 YESSDEEESPIAQPT
+1168 YESSDDEESPIAQPT
-1183 EAEKKALR
+1183 DAEKKALR
-1191 AARLEQLAKEYE
+1191 AARLTQLAKEYE
-1203 AEQAKGC
+1203 EEQAKGC

>member
-1 MITLFL
+1 M
-7 LLLNLNGCLRPGK
+7 R
-20 VKEITMPYSMKVIKR
+20 VIKR
-35 NGTAEEVSFDK
+35 SGNTEEVSFDK

-56 GLQVNADVLSQ
+56 GLQINVDVLAQ
-67 QVLAQIIDGVHTS
+67 QVLTQIIDGVHTS
-80 ELDELTAQVA
+80 ELDELTAQLA

-101 VLSSRIAISNH
+101 VLSARIAISNH
-112 HKQTK
+112 HKQTSS
-117 DSFSEVVLT
+117 SFSEVVLV

-145 LIAIV
+145 LISLV
-150 KAHGAEIDA
+150 KAHGTKIDE
-159 RIEYDRDYLF
+159 RIQYDRDYLF

-183 KDTTMK
+183 KDTAMK
-189 IMERPQ
+189 IRERPQ
-195 HLWMRVALALWSSDL
+195 HLWMRVALALWGQNL
-210 PRVFET
+210 ERAFET
-216 YDLLS
+216 YELLS

-246 LLSMADDSISGI
+246 LLSMTDDSIAGI

-275 GLHVHNVRARGSLI
+275 GLHIHNVRARGSLI
-289 RGTNGQSNGL
+289 RGTNGMSNGL

-314 QCFTPD
+314 Q
-320 TVVYTLAGPK
+320 
-330 AIEDVG
+330 
-336 ISDKVLTSTGSY
+336 
-348 ETVRLPIRHDAT
+348 
-360 NVPMLDIQLKHGI
+360 
-373 YPVRSTPEHQVF
+373 
-385 ALKGQAKGINFDVV
+385 
-399 RNRLDKGY
+399 
-407 AKPEFYDAKDLVEG
+407 
-421 DFLVFPIPSYEC
+421 
-433 DIQTLTE
+433 
-440 EDCRFYGIMLGDGH
+440 
-454 SSSQASYVCLNTT
+454 
-467 TKKETAAF
+467 
-475 VIEYLNNR
+475 
-483 GVHANIYTEN
+483 
-493 STQRIQW
+493 
-500 STASPGFKFVRAQF
+500 
-514 YNENKQKHV
+514 
-523 DPNFLH
+523 
-529 LPVSK
+529 
-534 VKQILRGIIETDGCI
+534 
-549 GTKELSIEVSS
+549 
-560 YPLIEAIRYMLLRM
+560 
-574 GALCSGY
+574 
-581 ERNRVGNLSTT
+581 
-592 RSDIMTQLPTIVLRV
+592 
-607 PRTPDILEMFPTAPT
+607 
-622 GEYMFYLRDGNSIYS
+622 
-637 RIQEI
+637 
-642 TETTYTGILHD
+642 
-653 FEIDGPHDY
+653 
-662 TVAHL
+662 
-667 GIAHNGGG
+667 GGG
-675 KRNGSFAI
+675 KRNGSFAV
-683 YLEPWHADVEDFLKM
+683 YLEPWHADVEDFLKL

-726 EADGMWTLFC
+726 EADGIWTLFC

-741 GLAEVWG
+741 GLADVWG
-748 DKFNELYLR
+748 PAFVELYTR

-795 NRKSN
+795 NAKSN

-834 LPAFVVKDVSGK
+834 LPAFVVKDASEK
-846 PTYDY
+846 PIFDYD
-851 QALMNATR
+851 ALMNATR

-883 ARHRPVG
+883 KRHRPVG
-890 LGVQGL
+890 LGIQGL
-896 ADVFAMLKLAWDDAA
+896 ADVFAMLKLAWDDDAA
-911 AEEVNQLIFEHMYYA
+911 AVTNQLIFEHMYYA
-926 AVDESTTLATV
+926 AVDESANLAATE
-937 QGAYETFVGSP
+937 GAYETFLGSP

-953 LQPDLWGITPIT
+953 LQPDLWSVRPISS
-965 ETRGTLDWAGL
+965 LDWNGL
-976 RARAAKGMRNSLL
+976 RAKAAEGLRNSLL

-1042 SEALKQKIVA
+1042 SESLKQKIIA
-1052 MNGSIQEIAE
+1052 MNGSVQEIAE

-1146 LLAAISSSGVSQQMS
+1146 LLAAISNTVVSQQMS
-1161 DEGGSVA
+1161 DEGSVA
-1168 YESSDEEESPIAQPT
+1168 YESSDDEESPIAQPT

-1191 AARLEQLAKEYE
+1191 AARLTQLAKEYE
-1203 AEQAKGC
+1203 EEQAKGC